1 MLDWGG
7 VILFLSKLRN
17 STQNMTLIL
26 GQNPLE
32 NSSTPLGAVEID
44 KIASIHWFSGAA
56 AGPRHMVH
64 SALR

>member
-7 VILFLSKLRN
+7 VILFLSKLCN

>member
-1 MLDWGG
+1 
-7 VILFLSKLRN
+7 
-17 STQNMTLIL
+17 MTLIL

>member
-26 GQNPLE
+26 WQNPLE

>member
-32 NSSTPLGAVEID
+32 NSSTPLGAVEMD

>member
-1 MLDWGG
+1 
-7 VILFLSKLRN
+7 
-17 STQNMTLIL
+17 MTLIL
-26 GQNPLE
+26 GENPLE
-32 NSSTPLGAVEID
+32 TSSTPLGAVEID

>member
-1 MLDWGG
+1 MLDWGEY
-7 VILFLSKLRN
+7 FYFFPNLRN

>member
-7 VILFLSKLRN
+7 VILFLSNLRN
-17 STQNMTLIL
+17 SAQNMTLIL
-26 GQNPLE
+26 VQNPLE